1 MDICLLGT
9 GGMLP
14 LKNRF
19 LTSCYIEHEGKG
31 VLIDCGEGTQVAAA
45 KAQIKISRI
54 CAILLTHTH
63 ADHITGLPGLLLSI
77 ANTERTEALEIY
89 APKSALGVI
98 EALLKITGKL
108 PYRIEIKTLE
118 TREMTTLRLDCV
130 DPMMELRALPMKH
143 STVCLGYSL
152 TLYHKRVFLPE
163 KADELGVPLRERKT
177 LHNGGSII
185 VDGKTITP
193 DMVTDEPR
201 APQRISYVTDTLPI
215 SGIAEFAKGSE
226 LFICEGM
233 YGDTEKKKSM
243 NEKGHML
250 MQDACE
256 LAKRAGAKELWLT
269 HYSPAEPEPQVYKQ
283 ELKKIF
289 PRVKVSKDGQKT
301 VI

>member
-1 MDICLLGT
+1 
-9 GGMLP
+9 MLP

-54 CAILLTHTH
+54 CVILLTHTH

-77 ANTERTEALEIY
+77 ANTERTEPLEIY
-89 APKSALGVI
+89 APKNALGVV

-118 TREMTTLRLDCV
+118 TREMSTMRLDAI
-130 DPMMELRALPMKH
+130 DPMLELRALPLKH
-143 STVCLGYSL
+143 STICLGYSL

-163 KADELGVPLRERKT
+163 RADELGVPLRERKT
-177 LHNGGSII
+177 LHNGESIT

-193 DMVTDEPR
+193 EMVTDEPR
-201 APQRISYVTDTLPI
+201 APQRLTYVTDTLPI
-215 SGIAEFAKGSE
+215 NEISGFASGSE

-250 MQDACE
+250 MQDACT
-256 LAKRAGAKELWLT
+256 LAKRAEVKELWLT
-269 HYSPAEPEPQVYKQ
+269 HYSPAEPEPKVYKE
-283 ELKKIF
+283 ELRRIF
-289 PRVKVSKDGQKT
+289 PRVKISKDGQKT

>member
-54 CAILLTHTH
+54 CVILLTHTH

-77 ANTERTEALEIY
+77 ANTERTEPLNIY
-89 APKSALGVI
+89 APKNALGVV

-108 PYRIEIKTLE
+108 PYRIEIKALE
-118 TREMTTLRLDCV
+118 TREMSTMRLDAI
-130 DPMMELRALPMKH
+130 DPMLELRALPLKH
-143 STVCLGYSL
+143 STICLGYSL

-163 KADELGVPLRERKT
+163 RADELGVPLRERKT
-177 LHNGGSII
+177 LHNGESIT
-185 VDGKTITP
+185 VDGKIITP
-193 DMVTDEPR
+193 EMVTDEPR
-201 APQRISYVTDTLPI
+201 APQRLTYVTDTLPI
-215 SGIAEFAKGSE
+215 NEISGFASGSE

-250 MQDACE
+250 MQDACA
-256 LAKRAGAKELWLT
+256 LAKRAEVKELWLT
-269 HYSPAEPEPQVYKQ
+269 HYSPAEPDPKIYKE
-283 ELKKIF
+283 ELRRIF
-289 PRVKVSKDGQKT
+289 PRVKISRDGQKT

>member
-1 MDICLLGT
+1 
-9 GGMLP
+9 MLP

-54 CAILLTHTH
+54 CVILLTHTH

-77 ANTERTEALEIY
+77 ANTERTEPLNIY
-89 APKSALGVI
+89 APKNALGVV

-108 PYRIEIKTLE
+108 PYRIEIKALE
-118 TREMTTLRLDCV
+118 TREMSTMRLDAI
-130 DPMMELRALPMKH
+130 DPMLELRALPLKH
-143 STVCLGYSL
+143 STICLGYSL

-163 KADELGVPLRERKT
+163 RADELGVPLRERKT
-177 LHNGGSII
+177 LHNGESIT

-193 DMVTDEPR
+193 EMVTDEPR
-201 APQRISYVTDTLPI
+201 APQRLTYVTDTLPI
-215 SGIAEFAKGSE
+215 NEISGFASGSE

-250 MQDACE
+250 MQDACT
-256 LAKRAGAKELWLT
+256 LAKRAEVKELWLT
-269 HYSPAEPEPQVYKQ
+269 HYSPAEPEPKVYKE
-283 ELKKIF
+283 ELRRIF
-289 PRVKVSKDGQKT
+289 PRVKISKDGQKT